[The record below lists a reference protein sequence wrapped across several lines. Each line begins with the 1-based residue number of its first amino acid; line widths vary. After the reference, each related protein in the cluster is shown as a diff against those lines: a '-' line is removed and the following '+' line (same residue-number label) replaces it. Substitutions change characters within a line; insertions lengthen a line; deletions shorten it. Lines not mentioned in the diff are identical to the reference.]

1 MNVNIHTENIVMGH
15 FFFSSLFG
23 HDNSSTVDY
32 SELQLC
38 EAVIALWRAF
48 HLTSTVTTDVVYL
61 SNTASCS

>member
-32 SELQLC
+32 SGNFVKL
-38 EAVIALWRAF
+38 
-48 HLTSTVTTDVVYL
+48 
-61 SNTASCS
+61 